1 MNNNDLNKPGSKELE
16 EQALAKLKMAG
27 SEKNISRETEESLTE
42 NEKPSEQTS
51 VEKEQEENAV
61 TKDNENAENKEQNRS
76 EESSISKDNEDK
88 DDDEDLKSL
97 ISNAIENKK
106 ILDNQIDKS
115 KNKTENTPSK
125 NSERKNS
132 GKTDNKKIGTLKKR
146 WSAKKKTGVAL
157 GIIGLIFLLVIGI
170 IIGGFFYYTHLLNRN
185 GDNSKNYNKMPVDES
200 NLTDGDD
207 TFDEK
212 KREEELR
219 AQLSKN
225 ASKLS
230 DNSVYNVLLI
240 GEDVRDPDET
250 GRGNTDVMMIISL
263 NTKNKTITLTSLMR
277 DMWVY
282 LEQFNTNSKL
292 NAAYW
297 HGGSEY
303 LEEVIEQYFGIEINR
318 YVSVNFESFIQ
329 IVEAVGGLDFDVK
342 ENEAEAM
349 KAPLDEVNDIKK
361 MKRGTGYVKAG
372 KQHLNGYQSLAYA
385 RIRYNCG
392 DDYGRTE
399 RQRAVISQII
409 TKAKQLSFLEI
420 NDLLNKVLKE
430 ITTDIPDGEIASMLL
445 NCFDYMKYDVQQLQI
460 PASGYF
466 KEDIIYNE
474 AVLSPDYEANAQIL
488 QKVIYDDAK
497 TAEEAASEYEDER
510 TNGTAQQSSY

>member
-1 MNNNDLNKPGSKELE
+1 MNNNDLNKSDSKELE
-16 EQALAKLKMAG
+16 EQALEKLKMAG
-27 SEKNISRETEESLTE
+27 RGNNISRETEESVTNDAETPADERPEEKAAEADSEKTEKNESEKSDEHNTEKTE
-42 NEKPSEQTS
+42 NEGK
-51 VEKEQEENAV
+51 KNGGEE
-61 TKDNENAENKEQNRS
+61 E
-76 EESSISKDNEDK
+76 
-88 DDDEDLKSL
+88 LKTL
-97 ISNAIENKK
+97 ISNAIQNKK
-106 ILDNQIDKS
+106 ILDTQTKNEHIPDKNGEEKKADDVKKS
-115 KNKTENTPSK
+115 KNS
-125 NSERKNS
+125 
-132 GKTDNKKIGTLKKR
+132 NKKKR
-146 WSAKKKTGVAL
+146 WSKKKKTGVAL
-157 GIIGLIFLLVIGI
+157 GIVGLVILLIIGLLV
-170 IIGGFFYYTHLLNRN
+170 GGFFYYTHLLNRN

-200 NLTDGDD
+200 NLTDSDD
-207 TFDEK
+207 TFNEK

-230 DNSVYNVLLI
+230 DDSVYNVLLI
-240 GEDVRDPDET
+240 GEDVRDPNET

-329 IVEAVGGLDFDVK
+329 IVEAVGGLDFDIK

-349 KAPLDEVNDIKK
+349 KSPLDEVNDIKK
-361 MKRGTGYVKAG
+361 LKRGTNYVKAG

-409 TKAKQLSFLEI
+409 KKAKQLSFLEI

-445 NCFDYMKYDVQQLQI
+445 NCFDYMKYDIQQLQI

-466 KEDIIYNE
+466 NEDVIYNE

-488 QKVIYDDAK
+488 QKVIYGDAK

-510 TNGTAQQSSY
+510 TNGTAQ